1 MILMMKKKNTLMH
14 GKNSE
19 HFPINGDDHGEIN
32 SLSKEIQTVIL
43 SSSTISKLKGS
54 QPMEPNALTM
64 RKITTYTV
72 NSQREKSTKVGDGAY
87 IASEDR

>member
-1 MILMMKKKNTLMH
+1 MMNKNNTLRH
-14 GKNSE
+14 GKKSE
-19 HFPINGDDHGEIN
+19 HVSINGDDHDEIN

-43 SSSTISKLKGS
+43 SSSTINKLKGS

-64 RKITTYTV
+64 RKITTDTD

>member
-1 MILMMKKKNTLMH
+1 MMKKDNTSMH
-14 GKNSE
+14 DKKSE
-19 HFPINGDDHGEIN
+19 QFSINGDDQSEIN

-43 SSSTISKLKGS
+43 SSSTIFKLKGS

-64 RKITTYTV
+64 RKITTDTD
-72 NSQREKSTKVGDGAY
+72 NSQRKKSSKVGDGAY

>member
-1 MILMMKKKNTLMH
+1 MKKNNTLRH
-14 GKNSE
+14 GKKSG
-19 HFPINGDDHGEIN
+19 HFSSNGDDHGEIK

-43 SSSTISKLKGS
+43 SSSTINKLKGS

-64 RKITTYTV
+64 RKITTNTD
-72 NSQREKSTKVGDGAY
+72 NSQIEKSTKVGDGAY

>member
-1 MILMMKKKNTLMH
+1 MMNKNNTLRH
-14 GKNSE
+14 GKKSE
-19 HFPINGDDHGEIN
+19 HVSINGDDHDEIN
-32 SLSKEIQTVIL
+32 SLRKEIQTVIL
-43 SSSTISKLKGS
+43 SSSTINKLKGS

-64 RKITTYTV
+64 RKITTDTD

>member
-1 MILMMKKKNTLMH
+1 MMKKNNTSVH
-14 GKNSE
+14 GKKSE
-19 HFPINGDDHGEIN
+19 HFSINGDDHGEIN

-43 SSSTISKLKGS
+43 SSSTINKLKGS

-64 RKITTYTV
+64 RKITTDTD
-72 NSQREKSTKVGDGAY
+72 NSQREKSSKVGDGAY

>member
-1 MILMMKKKNTLMH
+1 MMKKNNKLMH
-14 GKNSE
+14 GKKSE
-19 HFPINGDDHGEIN
+19 HSSINGDDHGEIN

-43 SSSTISKLKGS
+43 SSSTINKLKGS

-64 RKITTYTV
+64 RKITTYTD

>member
-1 MILMMKKKNTLMH
+1 MMKKNNTLRH
-14 GKNSE
+14 GKKSE
-19 HFPINGDDHGEIN
+19 HVSINGDDHDEIN

-43 SSSTISKLKGS
+43 SSSTINKLKGS

-64 RKITTYTV
+64 RKITIYTD
-72 NSQREKSTKVGDGAY
+72 NSQRDKSTKVGDGAY

>member
-1 MILMMKKKNTLMH
+1 MMKQNKTSIH
-14 GKNSE
+14 GKKSE
-19 HFPINGDDHGEIN
+19 HLSIHGDDQDEIN

-43 SSSTISKLKGS
+43 SSSSSINELQGS

-64 RKITTYTV
+64 RKITTDTDK
-72 NSQREKSTKVGDGAY
+72 SQREKGTKVGDGAY

>member
-1 MILMMKKKNTLMH
+1 MMKKTNTLIN
-14 GKNSE
+14 GKKSE
-19 HFPINGDDHGEIN
+19 HLSIHRDDHDESN

-43 SSSTISKLKGS
+43 SSSSTIKELQGS

-64 RKITTYTV
+64 RKITIDTDS
-72 NSQREKSTKVGDGAY
+72 SQIEKGTKVGDGAY

>member
-1 MILMMKKKNTLMH
+1 MKKNNTLMH
-14 GKNSE
+14 GKKSE
-19 HFPINGDDHGEIN
+19 HFSINGDYHDKIN

-43 SSSTISKLKGS
+43 SSSTINKLKGS

-64 RKITTYTV
+64 RKITTDTD
-72 NSQREKSTKVGDGAY
+72 NSQSTKVGDGAY

>member
-1 MILMMKKKNTLMH
+1 MH
-14 GKNSE
+14 GKKSE
-19 HFPINGDDHGEIN
+19 HFSINGDDHSEIY

-43 SSSTISKLKGS
+43 SSSTINKLKGS

-64 RKITTYTV
+64 RKITTYTD

>member
-1 MILMMKKKNTLMH
+1 MHDKK
-14 GKNSE
+14 SE
-19 HFPINGDDHGEIN
+19 HFSINGDDHDEIN

-43 SSSTISKLKGS
+43 SSSTIKKLKGS

-64 RKITTYTV
+64 RKITTDTD
-72 NSQREKSTKVGDGAY
+72 NSQREKSSKVGDGAY

>member
-1 MILMMKKKNTLMH
+1 MMKKNNTLRH
-14 GKNSE
+14 GKKSE
-19 HFPINGDDHGEIN
+19 HVSINGDDHDEIN

-43 SSSTISKLKGS
+43 SSSTINKLKGS

-64 RKITTYTV
+64 RKITTDTD
-72 NSQREKSTKVGDGAY
+72 NSQREKSSKVGDGTY

>member
-1 MILMMKKKNTLMH
+1 MMNKNNTLRH
-14 GKNSE
+14 GKKSE
-19 HFPINGDDHGEIN
+19 HVSINGDDHDEIN

-43 SSSTISKLKGS
+43 SSSTINKLKGS

-64 RKITTYTV
+64 RKITTDTD
-72 NSQREKSTKVGDGAY
+72 NSQREKSTKLGDGAY

>member
-1 MILMMKKKNTLMH
+1 MH
-14 GKNSE
+14 GKKSE
-19 HFPINGDDHGEIN
+19 HFSIDGDDHSEIY

-43 SSSTISKLKGS
+43 SSSTINKLKGS

-64 RKITTYTV
+64 RKITTYTD
-72 NSQREKSTKVGDGAY
+72 NSQREKSNKVGDGAY

>member
-1 MILMMKKKNTLMH
+1 MKKNNTLIH
-14 GKNSE
+14 DKKSE
-19 HFPINGDDHGEIN
+19 HLSIHGDDQDEIN

-43 SSSTISKLKGS
+43 SSSSSINELQGS

-64 RKITTYTV
+64 RKITTDTDS
-72 NSQREKSTKVGDGAY
+72 SQREKGTKVGDGAY